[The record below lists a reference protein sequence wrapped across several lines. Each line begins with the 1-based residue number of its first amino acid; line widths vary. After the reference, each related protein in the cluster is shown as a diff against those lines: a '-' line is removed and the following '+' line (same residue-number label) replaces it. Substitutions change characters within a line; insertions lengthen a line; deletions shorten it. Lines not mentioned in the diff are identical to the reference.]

1 MCRAS
6 LIADEYDALMSINV
20 PSDKARTVVEAME
33 RDLGTTLATKSDLL
47 LLGER
52 LLRTEHS
59 LDARIDTVEQ
69 RLGSRIDA
77 VEQKLDARID
87 ALEHKVD
94 SRIDAL
100 EQKLDSRMDTLEQK
114 MDMRTNAL
122 EQRLDAAVATIGKDM
137 EVERSSMIVR
147 MGSIQVVT
155 IGLLFA
161 ALRLI

>member
-52 LLRTEHS
+52 LLRTEQS
-59 LDARIDTVEQ
+59 L
-69 RLGSRIDA
+69 
-77 VEQKLDARID
+77 
-87 ALEHKVD
+87 D